1 MSNDW
6 RAIIAALANADTRSV
21 FAEIVLNQPNSTSLS
36 AKKRDRA
43 IATLLSTGLARRAEG
58 DVLELV
64 AETFT
69 TLLAT
74 AAEPRREGVDRFIED
89 GRVVTYPAS
98 PAERRAVLEWVAN
111 EALTADEVLTEPE
124 VGERLA
130 RFRDDVAT
138 LRRYLVDE
146 GFLLR
151 TPTGT
156 SYSRAPH
163 TDSPAHTT

>member
-6 RAIIAALANADTRSV
+6 RAIIAALASADTRSV
-21 FAEIVLNQPNSTSLS
+21 FAELVLGQPDSSDIS
-36 AKKRDRA
+36 AKKRARA
-43 IATLLSTGLARRAEG
+43 VTMLLSSGLARRIDDGA
-58 DVLELV
+58 LELV

-69 TLLAT
+69 TLLTT
-74 AAEPRREGVDRFIED
+74 AAEPRREGVDRFIKD
-89 GRVVTYPAS
+89 GRIDTYPAS

-111 EALTADEVLTEPE
+111 EALAEDEVLTEPE
-124 VGERLA
+124 LGERLA

-151 TPTGT
+151 TPSGT
-156 SYSRAPH
+156 SYSRAPEP
-163 TDSPAHTT
+163 TANE